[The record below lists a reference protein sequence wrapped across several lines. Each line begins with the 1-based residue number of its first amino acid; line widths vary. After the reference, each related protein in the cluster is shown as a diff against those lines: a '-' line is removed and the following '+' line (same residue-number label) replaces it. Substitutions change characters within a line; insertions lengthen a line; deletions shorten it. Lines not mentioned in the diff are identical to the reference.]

1 MSLKPVGGFNEP
13 LFKPLVWP
21 PSLFIVSQQRTGSDF
36 ELKHTLVMQAC
47 CCDDDMMTWW

>member
-1 MSLKPVGGFNEP
+1 MSLKPVGGFNKP

-36 ELKHTLVMQAC
+36 ELKHTLVMLAC
-47 CCDDDMMTWW
+47 RPAAVMMT